1 MHITGIAKNKEGKK
15 FYIVKNSYGTNDG
28 PYNGYIY
35 MSEAYLKM
43 QTVSIMLNKDSLPK
57 EIRKRID
64 K

>member
-1 MHITGIAKNKEGKK
+1 MKLYN
-15 FYIVKNSYGTNDG
+15 NG

-43 QTVSIMLNKDSLPK
+43 HTVSIMLNKNSLPK
-57 EIRKRID
+57 EIRNRIEE